1 MQRRSEYVGAGTIEE
16 APPQLRSDG
25 ELSPGHRA
33 VHEQYAFSLFLQIAG
48 FCACAI
54 ISGVLYVRW
63 LRLDAGGKKQSWRLH
78 GWFTALTC
86 IGSFAGAVAWGA
98 RMQSLVFYFQG
109 NSLGQSEGDLALR
122 SSLFSDGFRYFT
134 VHLVFYPI
142 EFLCLSIAK
151 LMMLDR
157 LQHFAFAGGA
167 SMKRELVERVVLGA
181 VILGNLTGL
190 VANFVS
196 AARVSVAGGVF
207 TQSAEAF
214 AANNTALGQSL
225 YDNAFEKFEVSE
237 DAAAYQNYA
246 EMAVLLL
253 IILAFVVV
261 SILSTQLIKIGLRNL
276 SNAKSSIVLVG
287 VAGDQA
293 RQLVDDAT
301 AAGRQLMRKVVGTVA
316 VVFVSLLLRAIY
328 ASMLA
333 VADSLQDVGK
343 GCSDNLCSQCFN
355 VYALALPCS
364 QRHCALLV
372 CRYTHV
378 RMFIVYSPALT
389 LMVVLISSPLTLLVA
404 LWGMTGV
411 RALELM
417 AVKRQQLD
425 SLKGEQTLNRK
436 V

>member
-1 MQRRSEYVGAGTIEE
+1 
-16 APPQLRSDG
+16 
-25 ELSPGHRA
+25 
-33 VHEQYAFSLFLQIAG
+33 
-48 FCACAI
+48 
-54 ISGVLYVRW
+54 
-63 LRLDAGGKKQSWRLH
+63 
-78 GWFTALTC
+78 
-86 IGSFAGAVAWGA
+86 
-98 RMQSLVFYFQG
+98 
-109 NSLGQSEGDLALR
+109 
-122 SSLFSDGFRYFT
+122 
-134 VHLVFYPI
+134 
-142 EFLCLSIAK
+142 
-151 LMMLDR
+151 
-157 LQHFAFAGGA
+157 
-167 SMKRELVERVVLGA
+167 
-181 VILGNLTGL
+181 LGNLTGM

-196 AARVSVAGGVF
+196 AARVSVAGSVF
-207 TQSAEAF
+207 AQSAEAF

-225 YDNAFEKFEVSE
+225 YDNAFESFEVSE
-237 DAAAYQNYA
+237 DAASYQNYA

-261 SILSTQLIKIGLRNL
+261 SLLSTQLIRIGLRNL

-364 QRHCALLV
+364 QRHCTLMVILV

-378 RMFIVYSPALT
+378 RTFIVYSPAFT